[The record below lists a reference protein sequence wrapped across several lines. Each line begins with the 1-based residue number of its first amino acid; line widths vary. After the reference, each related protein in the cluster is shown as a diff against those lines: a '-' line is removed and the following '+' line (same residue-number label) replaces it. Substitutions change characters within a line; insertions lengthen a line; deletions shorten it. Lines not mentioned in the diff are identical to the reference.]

1 MDSCIELN
9 EELARM
15 DKELKTS
22 TLYVTKVSHASIMYN
37 SQYIMDKL
45 FPVLVY
51 MLFLSPLYVPLV
63 NSTKLK
69 SEYYVNFTHRWQT
82 KMIYRIY
89 SLYPMK

>member
-22 TLYVTKVSHASIMYN
+22 TLYVTKVSFAMHYRSITYN

-45 FPVLVY
+45 FPVLAY
-51 MLFLSPLYVPLV
+51 MLFY
-63 NSTKLK
+63 K
-69 SEYYVNFTHRWQT
+69 SHLCTTYEQHHTE
-82 KMIYRIY
+82 I
-89 SLYPMK
+89 

>member
-22 TLYVTKVSHASIMYN
+22 TLYVTKVNHTSIMYN
-37 SQYIMDKL
+37 GQYIMDKL

-51 MLFLSPLYVPLV
+51 MLFLISLLYVPLV

-69 SEYYVNFTHRWQT
+69 SEYYVNFTHR
-82 KMIYRIY
+82 
-89 SLYPMK
+89 